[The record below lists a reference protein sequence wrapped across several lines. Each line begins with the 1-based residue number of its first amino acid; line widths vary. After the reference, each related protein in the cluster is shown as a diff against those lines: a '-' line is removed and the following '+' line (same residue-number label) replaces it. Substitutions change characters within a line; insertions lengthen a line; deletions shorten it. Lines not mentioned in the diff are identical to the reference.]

1 MTEKLWTNIYLHED
15 AYDWRIVTYPE
26 DCGGSFEKV
35 IKAGFRTKEEAKQW
49 FTETMWRINCLQGL
63 KSPYFYILKLSIN
76 IYR

>member
-1 MTEKLWTNIYLHED
+1 MTEKLWTNIFLHED

-49 FTETMWRINCLQGL
+49 FTETMWRINCL
-63 KSPYFYILKLSIN
+63 
-76 IYR
+76 